1 MLLSVQQELLLA
13 AILGLLA
20 TTDLKAQ
27 VSTTMYGTDASPHRA
42 GISQRLLSS
51 VGATLHERGLPVE
64 EPEFLLE
71 QEGGSSS
78 QTEEDPQAVEPFAR
92 PSEQSCHLPQHLHA
106 LHLKFA
112 AAVLSESARL
122 QSLSEFDFL
131 EIYAGTVGVS
141 KAMLQAGFTV
151 GPPIEL
157 KQGWDLSDSS
167 LFELIF
173 RLAWA
178 GRIGFIWLGPPCT
191 TYLLAR
197 APRLRS
203 SSAEWGFEIL
213 NIDTARGNLHLHQA
227 LALFVAKSCAGNEA
241 VVETPWGA
249 YSRKLPWWRLLESCS
264 LEVRVDQC
272 VGMVLLTRRLRHCFV
287 PQKALVPWR
296 ICVRRWLELQGW
308 WQKAAFKPLVRHD
321 LS

>member
-1 MLLSVQQELLLA
+1 M
-13 AILGLLA
+13 
-20 TTDLKAQ
+20 
-27 VSTTMYGTDASPHRA
+27 
-42 GISQRLLSS
+42 
-51 VGATLHERGLPVE
+51 RGLPVE

-71 QEGGSSS
+71 QEGGSSPK
-78 QTEEDPQAVEPFAR
+78 TEEASDPQVVEPFAR
-92 PSEQSCHLPQHLHA
+92 PTQQSCYLPQHLHA

-112 AAVLSESARL
+112 TAVLSESARL
-122 QSLSEFDFL
+122 QGLSEFDFL
-131 EIYAGTVGVS
+131 EIYAGTAGVS

-191 TYLLAR
+191 TYSLAR

-203 SSAEWGFEIL
+203 SSAAWGFDTL

-227 LALFVAKSCAGNEA
+227 LALFVAQSCAGNEA

-249 YSRKLPWWRLLESCS
+249 YSRWHPAVWRLGLTS
-264 LEVRVDQC
+264 
-272 VGMVLLTRRLRHCFV
+272 VGMVPLTRRLRHCFV
-287 PQKALVPWR
+287 PQKALVP
-296 ICVRRWLELQGW
+296 
-308 WQKAAFKPLVRHD
+308 
-321 LS
+321 